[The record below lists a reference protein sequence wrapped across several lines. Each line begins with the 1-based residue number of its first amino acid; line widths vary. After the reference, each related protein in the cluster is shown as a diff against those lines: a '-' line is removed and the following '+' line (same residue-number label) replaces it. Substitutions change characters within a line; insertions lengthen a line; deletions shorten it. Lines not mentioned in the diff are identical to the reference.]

1 MCTGMPVVT
10 SNYPTM
16 NEWITDKKDGR
27 LIKISKI
34 KRSSMPM
41 NKVFIDTSD
50 LANIMLDYIKYPK
63 QVIEQ
68 SINARQKIE
77 TKFNWDDR
85 DHNILSLFD
94 INL

>member
-1 MCTGMPVVT
+1 
-10 SNYPTM
+10 M

-63 QVIEQ
+63 QVTEQ

-77 TKFNWDDR
+77 TKFKKLKIYNFMSQKKISGQW
-85 DHNILSLFD
+85 F
-94 INL
+94 